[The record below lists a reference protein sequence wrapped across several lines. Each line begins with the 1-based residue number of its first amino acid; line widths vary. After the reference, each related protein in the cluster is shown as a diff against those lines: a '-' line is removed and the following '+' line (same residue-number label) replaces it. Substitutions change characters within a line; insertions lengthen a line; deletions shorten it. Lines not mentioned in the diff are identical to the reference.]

1 MEMRPLF
8 NKESLWAYPVY
19 AAVGGSIGY
28 WLQGI
33 EERQSKVLA
42 DRRDRLIEKR
52 RQAKARAE
60 AGSRLDTA
68 AA

>member
-28 WLQGI
+28 WLNGV
-33 EERQSKVLA
+33 EERQTKVLA
-42 DRRDRLIEKR
+42 DRRARLIEKR
-52 RQAKARAE
+52 RLAKARAE
-60 AGSRLDTA
+60 AGSLDSA

>member
-1 MEMRPLF
+1 MRPLF

-28 WLQGI
+28 WLEGI
-33 EERQSKVLA
+33 EGRQSKLLA

-60 AGSRLDTA
+60 AAAGLGTA